1 MADGLA
7 ISNQLAV
14 ELGAWLGMAEPT
26 TMLDAL
32 VSAINAEG
40 GGAFP
45 THVAPNTEVVV
56 DSSQETPAKILQKPI
71 SRNGWGEGTRGQGDA
86 NKTER

>member
-7 ISNQLAV
+7 ISNQLA

-40 GGAFP
+40 GGASP
-45 THVAPNTEVVV
+45 THVAPNTEVLV
-56 DSSQETPAKILQKPI
+56 DSSQETPAQM
-71 SRNGWGEGTRGQGDA
+71 S
-86 NKTER
+86 

>member
-1 MADGLA
+1 
-7 ISNQLAV
+7 
-14 ELGAWLGMAEPT
+14 MAEPT

-56 DSSQETPAKILQKPI
+56 DSSQETPAQTTTSATSCATSSLT
-71 SRNGWGEGTRGQGDA
+71 GGGERQQLSPT
-86 NKTER
+86 

>member
-26 TMLDAL
+26 NMLDAL

-45 THVAPNTEVVV
+45 THVAPNTEVLV
-56 DSSQETPAKILQKPI
+56 DSSQVGIRYD
-71 SRNGWGEGTRGQGDA
+71 SR
-86 NKTER
+86 KF

>member
-1 MADGLA
+1 
-7 ISNQLAV
+7 
-14 ELGAWLGMAEPT
+14 MAEPT

-45 THVAPNTEVVV
+45 THVAPNTEVLV
-56 DSSQETPAKILQKPI
+56 DSSQETPAQTTTSALKNSI
-71 SRNGWGEGTRGQGDA
+71 SLIS
-86 NKTER
+86 TEADIDHFVQ